1 MYTFSISL
9 ILLQIKGIQFSS
21 ILSSFFF
28 YFQIWFL
35 NNLSVKGSNNFSDSI
50 FRKFFFFFFSLSLTL
65 FEFSSVMIVKYSEF
79 EEYLPVGECNVYKNL
94 RLF

>member
-1 MYTFSISL
+1 MYILSVSL
-9 ILLQIKGIQFSS
+9 IFLQIEDIQFSS

-50 FRKFFFFFFSLSLTL
+50 FRKFFFFFSLSLTL
-65 FEFSSVMIVKYSEF
+65 FEFSYVMIVKYSEF